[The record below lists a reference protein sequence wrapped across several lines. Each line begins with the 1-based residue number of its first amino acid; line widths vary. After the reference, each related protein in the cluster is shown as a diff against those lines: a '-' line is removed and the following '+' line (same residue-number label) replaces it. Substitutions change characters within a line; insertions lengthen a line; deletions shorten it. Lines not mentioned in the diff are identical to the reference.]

1 MDVTICK
8 SPLGPVELGVRDGKL
23 ASVELLASNGRPAGA
38 HGAWARPF
46 IAALERYLAGADT
59 GLAWE
64 AMDLSGC
71 TPFQQRV
78 LRELAAV
85 PFGKLVTYGELARRV
100 GLPRGARA
108 VGGAVGSNPLPIF
121 IPCHRVV
128 AAGGGLG
135 GFSAGL
141 GWKARL
147 LAHEG
152 WTVEEG
158 RVR

>member
-1 MDVTICK
+1 MDATVCRTA
-8 SPLGPVELGVRDGKL
+8 LGPVELGVRDGKL
-23 ASVELLASNGRPAGA
+23 ARVELLRSNGRPAAAAG
-38 HGAWARPF
+38 WARPF
-46 IAALERYLAGADT
+46 VAALERYLAGADA
-59 GLAWE
+59 GLPWD
-64 AMDLSGC
+64 AMDVSAC

-85 PFGKLVTYGELARRV
+85 PFGKLVTYGELAQRL

-108 VGGAVGSNPLPIF
+108 VGGAVGANPLPIF

-135 GFSAGL
+135 GFSGGL
-141 GWKARL
+141 DWKARL

-152 WTVEEG
+152 WTVSKG